1 MSNESI
7 LFDHMSL
14 RTNDNTKVCASC
26 KQPGHSRAS
35 HKACPNNKFN
45 KRDPILN
52 NDNVRRI
59 L

>member
-7 LFDHMSL
+7 LIDHMNL
-14 RTNDNTKVCASC
+14 RTNDNTKICASF

>member
-7 LFDHMSL
+7 LIDHMNL
-14 RTNDNTKVCASC
+14 RTNENTKICASC

-35 HKACPNNKFN
+35 HKAFPNNKFN